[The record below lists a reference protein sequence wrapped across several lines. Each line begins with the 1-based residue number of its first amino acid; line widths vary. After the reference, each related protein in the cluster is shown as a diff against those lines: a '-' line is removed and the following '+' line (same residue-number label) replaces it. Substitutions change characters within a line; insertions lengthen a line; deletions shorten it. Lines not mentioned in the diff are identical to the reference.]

1 MPPASEAQKRAS
13 KKWRENNKEQFL
25 TIVYAWRKNNP
36 EYKEK
41 QYGYIKKSRNRK
53 AALLQEFKRLSAILL

>member
-1 MPPASEAQKRAS
+1 MLTNTAQLRAS

-36 EYKEK
+36 EAYKEK
-41 QYGYIKKSRNRK
+41 QYGYIKKYQQRR
-53 AALLQEFKRLSAILL
+53 AVLLKEFKRLSAILL